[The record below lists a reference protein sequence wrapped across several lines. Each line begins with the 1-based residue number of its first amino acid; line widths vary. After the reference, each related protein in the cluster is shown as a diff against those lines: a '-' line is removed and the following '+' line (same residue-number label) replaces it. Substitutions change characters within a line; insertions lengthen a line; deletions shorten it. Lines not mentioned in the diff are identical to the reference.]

1 MKIKHAF
8 LVFSICIATPAFSE
22 SVVCTANTRSACYD
36 SGCKVERD
44 PTPSV
49 YKISGLG
56 EETIRIEKFIDGRR
70 TSSYEASK
78 WSDRT
83 DNFLYVETRS
93 VLSTTAITN
102 DKKKFV
108 ITMPS
113 GLSSYNR
120 DLYTFTK
127 PDSDIGAQVE
137 TGSCVSF

>member
-8 LVFSICIATPAFSE
+8 LVFSICIAKPAFSE
-22 SVVCTANTRSACYD
+22 SVVCTTNTRSACYD
-36 SGCKVERD
+36 SGCKVARD

-56 EETIRIEKFIDGRR
+56 EGTIRIEKFIDGRR
-70 TSSYEASK
+70 TSSYEALK

-102 DKKKFV
+102 DKKRFV

-120 DLYTFTK
+120 DMETGTR
-127 PDSDIGAQVE
+127 PDPDIGAQVE